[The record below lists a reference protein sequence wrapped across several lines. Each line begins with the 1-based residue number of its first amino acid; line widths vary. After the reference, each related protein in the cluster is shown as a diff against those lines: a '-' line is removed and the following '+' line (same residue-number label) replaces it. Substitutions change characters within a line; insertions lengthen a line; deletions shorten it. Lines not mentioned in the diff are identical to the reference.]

1 MEGRSLTRDRGIGGS
16 GDRGPLG
23 SVPPGEAIAF
33 PRSRVP
39 AFPVLSVIV
48 PTYNERDA
56 LPALL
61 ARLDGVRRTLP
72 LEVVIVDDASPDGT
86 GSMGETLARRTAMP
100 VTIIHRP
107 RKSGLASAAID
118 GAAAA
123 HGRIVTVMDADLSHP
138 PELLPSL
145 VAAIDAGADVAI
157 ASRYVPDGGIDDWP
171 LARRILSV
179 AATALARTVLGLPV
193 RDPLSGFFAA
203 RTSLLTGGAYYG
215 VGYKLLVEVLVRHPG
230 RIVEVPYRFTDRR
243 RGHSKLTLA
252 EVRAFFVLLAGL
264 WRYQHRMSRPE

>member
-1 MEGRSLTRDRGIGGS
+1 MTAESRRIVESQESQAPSPKPQAR
-16 GDRGPLG
+16 
-23 SVPPGEAIAF
+23 IA
-33 PRSRVP
+33 
-39 AFPVLSVIV
+39 LSVIV
-48 PTYNERDA
+48 PTYNERDS
-56 LPALL
+56 LPMLL
-61 ARLDGVRRTLP
+61 ARLEGVWSMLP

-86 GSMGETLARRTAMP
+86 GSMGETLAGRTAMP

-107 RKSGLASAAID
+107 GKSGLSSAAID

-145 VAAIDAGADVAI
+145 VAAVDAGADVAI
-157 ASRYVPDGGIDDWP
+157 ASRYVPGGGIDDWP
-171 LARRILSV
+171 VARRMLSL
-179 AATALARTVLGLPV
+179 AATWLARTVLGLPA

-203 RTSLLTGGAYYG
+203 RTSLLTDGVYHG

-252 EVRAFFVLLAGL
+252 EVAAFFVLLAGL
-264 WRYQHRMSRPE
+264 RRYQHRMGGPE